1 MSTRSL
7 RVHQDW
13 IERAKLAVRRSGF
26 MNQRAL
32 SEEAG
37 LAIATVSN
45 FLTGRPVDRATF
57 VELCQKLSLN
67 PEDIADLGT
76 IEAQDQQREPGEART
91 LAPDTSPLIPQITP
105 TPDPQSSAPVTDW
118 GEALDVSL
126 FYGRA
131 VELTTLE
138 QWICHDRCRLVMLL
152 GMGGIGKTALSVRL
166 AEQLQD
172 EFEFVIWRSLRNAPP
187 VQELLADWL
196 GVLSRQRQLD
206 LPESFSG
213 RVNTLLDYLRH
224 SRCLLVLDNVESIL
238 VADGRAGAYREG
250 YESYGQLLESI
261 GQTRHQSCLVL
272 TSREQPR
279 GLGSKAGSDLPIR
292 SLRLTGLDQ
301 GDGQKLIAEKG
312 FTLAEPAGRSLVEHY
327 GGNPLALKIVATT
340 IQELFEGDI
349 AAFLEHS
356 TIVFGDIA
364 DLLAQQFD
372 RLSVAEQ
379 QVMYWL
385 AINREG
391 VALAELKQDIVPAI
405 AQRAL
410 LEAMESLHQRSLV
423 EKVTLTEKKL
433 FTQQPVVMEYVTE
446 RLITEVCEELMS
458 GELALCDRYAFSKAQ
473 TQDYLRQ
480 TQTRLLLKPLLH
492 QLWVVLGSQTAVKQ
506 CLDQAL
512 TVLKARPLSQPGYA
526 AGNLLNLFSQL
537 DINLSGY
544 DFSSLA
550 IWQVYLQGVNLHH
563 VNFAGA
569 DFTKS
574 MFTQT
579 RGDILAVVFSPQGN
593 LLATGI
599 DRTIQLWQLAD
610 KRQSATLEGHSA
622 WVLCLAFSPDG
633 NLLAS
638 GSNDQTIRL
647 WDVPTGQCLKTLRGH
662 TSGVQSLMFSADGRL
677 LASGSNDQTI
687 RLWSVSTKACLRI
700 LHGHRDRVLT
710 VIFHPHNQTLISSGD
725 DRTIRLWN
733 IQSGHCFQTISTHI
747 NWVLS
752 TALSPDGKTL
762 VTGSDNQTV
771 MFWNLDTGDS
781 MGTLPEYETKVW
793 AVAFSPDGR
802 ILATGSED
810 KTVRLWDV
818 HSRQCL
824 KTFQDHTQ
832 QVWLVNF
839 SPDGQ
844 TLVSSGDDQTVR
856 LWDLRSGQCLTTL
869 ESHSN
874 WVSSIAFSPD
884 DLTLAS
890 GSKDQWIRLWDVA
903 TGECIKVLKGH
914 TDIVTSV
921 SFSPSGQ
928 TLASGSDDHTI
939 KLWDA
944 KTGECLQTLW
954 GHTDWVQAIAFS
966 PFQDGSDQTLVS
978 GSCDKTIKLWDVRSG
993 ECLQTFEGHTHRV
1006 KSVAYNPQ
1014 SMLASGSDDQTVRLW
1029 NTDTGTCLQTLAE
1042 HTDWVLSVAFH
1053 PTDTWLASGSGDRTI
1068 KLWDVQS
1075 GACLRTLQG
1084 HDHRV
1089 RSVTFSPD
1097 GRLLASGSED
1107 HCVKLWDVE
1116 TGECLQTLSG
1126 HSQIVW
1132 TVVFNHKGQIA
1143 SCSEDGTIRM
1153 WDVRT
1158 GKCLKILRVDRP
1170 YEGMNITGAIG
1181 LTPAQ
1186 RATLKALG
1194 AVELEPSI

>member
-7 RVHQDW
+7 RVRQDW
-13 IERAKLAVRRSGF
+13 IEPAKLAVRRNGF
-26 MNQRAL
+26 LNQRAL
-32 SEEAG
+32 AEEAG

-45 FLTGRPVDRATF
+45 FLTGKPVDRATF
-57 VELCQKLSLN
+57 VELCQRLSLN
-67 PEDIADLGT
+67 PEDIADLKPV
-76 IEAQDQQREPGEART
+76 EAQEQQREQREART
-91 LAPDTSPLIPQITP
+91 LTPHRTQTLDPPLA
-105 TPDPQSSAPVTDW
+105 SVTDW

-131 VELTTLE
+131 AELATLE

-172 EFEFVIWRSLRNAPP
+172 GFEFVIWRSLRNAPP
-187 VQELLADWL
+187 VQEVLADWL
-196 GVLSRQRQLD
+196 SVLSRQRQLD

-213 RVNTLLDYLRH
+213 RINALLGYLRH

-238 VADGRAGAYREG
+238 IAEGRAGAYREG
-250 YESYGQLLESI
+250 YEGYGPLLESI

-272 TSREQPR
+272 TSREPPR
-279 GLGSKAGSDLPIR
+279 GLKSKAGNDLLIR
-292 SLRLTGLDQ
+292 SLRLAGLPEA
-301 GDGQKLIAEKG
+301 DGQKLIAEKG
-312 FTLAEPAGRSLVEHY
+312 FTLTDLAGRALIEHY

-372 RLSVAEQ
+372 RLSDSEQ

-391 VALAELKQDIVPAI
+391 VSLTELRQDIVPAI
-405 AQRAL
+405 APRSL
-410 LEAMESLHQRSLV
+410 LEAMESLQQRSLV
-423 EKVTLTEKKL
+423 EKVALAEKMR
-433 FTQQPVVMEYVTE
+433 FTQQPVVMEYITG
-446 RLITEVCEELMS
+446 RLITQASEELVN
-458 GELALCDRYAFSKAQ
+458 GELALCDQYAFSKAQ
-473 TQDYLRQ
+473 TEDYLRQ
-480 TQTRLLLKPLLH
+480 TQIRLLLQPLLA
-492 QLWVVLGSQTAVKQ
+492 QLLVRLGSQAAVKQ

-512 TVLKARPLSQPGYA
+512 ATLKAQTFSQPGYA
-526 AGNLLNLFSQL
+526 AGNLLKLFSQL

-544 DFSSLA
+544 DFSNLPL
-550 IWQVYLQGVNLHH
+550 WQVYLQGVPLHH

-574 MFTQT
+574 VFTQT

-599 DRTIQLWQLAD
+599 DRTIQLWQLDD

-638 GSNDQTIRL
+638 GSHDQTIRL
-647 WDVPTGQCLKTLRGH
+647 WNVATGQCLQTLRGH
-662 TSGVQSLMFSADGRL
+662 ASGVQSLAFSVDGRL
-677 LASGSNDQTI
+677 LASGSHDHTI
-687 RLWSVSTKACLRI
+687 RIWSVTTKQCLQV
-700 LHGHRDRVLT
+700 LHEHIDRVLT
-710 VIFHPHNQTLISSGD
+710 VIFHPDKQTLISSSD

-733 IQSGHCFQTISTHI
+733 IPSGQCVQTIATHI
-747 NWVLS
+747 NWVLA

-762 VTGSDNQTV
+762 VTGSDHQTV
-771 MFWNLDTGDS
+771 AFWNLHTGDNL
-781 MGTLPEYETKVW
+781 GTLSAYKAKVW

-818 HSRQCL
+818 QTRQCL
-824 KTFQDHTQ
+824 KTFQDHTH

-856 LWDLRSGQCLTTL
+856 LWNVRSGQCLTTL

-884 DLTLAS
+884 DRTLAS
-890 GSKDQWIRLWDVA
+890 SSKDQQVRLWNVA
-903 TGECIKVLKGH
+903 TGESTQVLKGH

-921 SFSPSGQ
+921 SFNLDGQ

-939 KLWDA
+939 KLWDTR
-944 KTGECLQTLW
+944 TGECLQTLW
-954 GHTDWVQAIAFS
+954 GHTDWVHTLAFVPS
-966 PFQDGSDQTLVS
+966 HEASLDNFSHRLVS
-978 GSCDKTIKLWDVRSG
+978 GSCDHTIKLWDVRSG
-993 ECLQTFEGHTHRV
+993 ECLQTLEGHTHRV
-1006 KSVAYNPQ
+1006 KAIAVAPQ
-1014 SMLASGSDDQTVRLW
+1014 ATLLASGSDDQTVRLW
-1029 NTDTGTCLQTLAE
+1029 DASTGTCLRVLTG
-1042 HTDWVLSVAFH
+1042 HTDWVLSVALH
-1053 PTDTWLASGSGDRTI
+1053 PAGKWLASGSGDRTI

-1075 GACLRTLQG
+1075 ASCLRTLAG
-1084 HDHRV
+1084 HSHRV
-1089 RSVTFSPD
+1089 RSVAFSPD

-1107 HCVKLWDVE
+1107 HTVKLWDVE
-1116 TGECLQTLSG
+1116 TGNCLKTLLG

-1132 TVVFNHKGQIA
+1132 AVVFNHQGQTIA
-1143 SCSEDGTIRM
+1143 SCSEDGTISM
-1153 WDVRT
+1153 WNVST
-1158 GKCLKILRVDRP
+1158 GTCLQRLRVDRP

-1181 LTPAQ
+1181 LTSAQ

-1194 AVELEPSI
+1194 AIEYAASI

>member
-7 RVHQDW
+7 RVHQDY
-13 IERAKLAVRRSGF
+13 IELAKLAVRRSGF
-26 MNQRAL
+26 VNQRAL
-32 SEEAG
+32 AEEAG

-67 PEDIADLGT
+67 PEDIADLST
-76 IEAQDQQREPGEART
+76 VEAQPQQEAKET
-91 LAPDTSPLIPQITP
+91 GTSTTSPLIPHSIP
-105 TPDPQSSAPVTDW
+105 SPISPSSSPVTDW
-118 GEALDVSL
+118 GEALDVSR
-126 FYGRA
+126 FYGRDA
-131 VELTTLE
+131 ELTKLE

-166 AEQLQD
+166 AEQIQD
-172 EFEFVIWRSLRNAPP
+172 VFEFVIWRSLRNAPP

-196 GVLSRQRQLD
+196 GVLSRQQQFD
-206 LPESFSG
+206 LSESFSG

-238 VADGRAGAYREG
+238 IADGRAGAYREG
-250 YESYGQLLESI
+250 YEGYGSLLEGI

-272 TSREQPR
+272 TSREPPR
-279 GLGSKAGSDLPIR
+279 GLGSKAGSDLLMR
-292 SLRLTGLDQ
+292 SFRLAGLEQ
-301 GDGQKLIAEKG
+301 GDGQKLMAEKG
-312 FTLAEPAGRSLVEHY
+312 FTLTELAGRSLVEHY

-372 RLSVAEQ
+372 RLSAIEQ

-391 VALAELKQDIVPAI
+391 VSLAELRQDTMPVI
-405 AQRAL
+405 AQRAF

-423 EKVTLTEKKL
+423 EKVALTGKKL

-446 RLITEVCEELMS
+446 RLLVEVCEELVS
-458 GELALCDRYAFSKAQ
+458 GELTLCDRYAFSKAQ
-473 TQDYLRQ
+473 TEDYLRQ
-480 TQTRLLLKPLLH
+480 TQIRLLLQPLLA
-492 QLWVVLGSQTAVKQ
+492 QLLVRLGSQPAVKQ

-512 TVLKARPLSQPGYA
+512 VTLKARPVPQPGYA

-537 DINLSGY
+537 DVHLSGY
-544 DFSSLA
+544 DFSSLT
-550 IWQVYLQGVNLHH
+550 IRQVYLQGVNLHQ

-574 MFTQT
+574 VFTQT

-599 DRTIQLWQLAD
+599 DRTIQLWQLTD
-610 KRQSATLEGHSA
+610 KRQIVTLEGHSA
-622 WVLCLAFSPDG
+622 WVMCLAFSPDS

-647 WDVPTGQCLKTLRGH
+647 WDVLTGQCVKTLRGH
-662 TSGVQSLMFSADGRL
+662 TSGVQSLAFSADGRL
-677 LASGSNDQTI
+677 LASGSNDHTI
-687 RLWSVSTKACLRI
+687 RLWDVATRQCLEV
-700 LHGHRDRVLT
+700 LNGHTDRVLT
-710 VIFHPHNQTLISSGD
+710 VIFHPDNQTLISSSD
-725 DRTIRLWN
+725 DRTVRLWD
-733 IQSGHCFQTISTHI
+733 IQSGECLRTISTHI

-762 VTGSDNQTV
+762 VTGNDNQTV
-771 MFWNLDTGDS
+771 TLWNLDTGDS
-781 MGTLPEYETKVW
+781 LGTLPEYKTKVW

-810 KTVRLWDV
+810 KTVRVWDV
-818 HSRQCL
+818 HTRQCL
-824 KTFQDHTQ
+824 KTFQDHTH

-844 TLVSSGDDQTVR
+844 TLVSSGDDHTVR

-884 DLTLAS
+884 DRTLAS
-890 GSKDQWIRLWDVA
+890 SSKDQRVRLWDVS
-903 TGECIKVLKGH
+903 TSECLKVLKGH

-921 SFSPSGQ
+921 SFSPDGQ
-928 TLASGSDDHTI
+928 TIASGSDDYTL
-939 KLWDA
+939 KLWDV

-954 GHTDWVQAIAFS
+954 GHSDWVQAIAFS
-966 PFQDGSDQTLVS
+966 PSQDGVGQTLVS

-993 ECLQTFEGHTHRV
+993 ECLQIFEGHTHRV
-1006 KSVAYNPQ
+1006 KSVAVAPQ
-1014 SMLASGSDDQTVRLW
+1014 AALLASGSDDQTVRVW
-1029 NTDTGTCLQTLAE
+1029 DTNIGTCLQTLTA

-1053 PTDTWLASGSGDRTI
+1053 PAGSWLASGSGDRTI
-1068 KLWDVQS
+1068 KLWDIQS
-1075 GACLRTLQG
+1075 GACLQTLEG
-1084 HDHRV
+1084 HSHRV

-1097 GRLLASGSED
+1097 GKLLASGSED
-1107 HCVKLWDVE
+1107 HSVKLWDIE
-1116 TGECLQTLSG
+1116 TGICLRTLSG

-1132 TVVFNHKGQIA
+1132 TVVFNQKGQTIA
-1143 SCSEDGTIRM
+1143 SCSEDGTIRL
-1153 WDVRT
+1153 WDVGT
-1158 GKCLKILRVDRP
+1158 GECLKILRVDRP

-1181 LTPAQ
+1181 LTLAQ
-1186 RATLKALG
+1186 RTTLKALG
-1194 AVELEPSI
+1194 AVELEASEV